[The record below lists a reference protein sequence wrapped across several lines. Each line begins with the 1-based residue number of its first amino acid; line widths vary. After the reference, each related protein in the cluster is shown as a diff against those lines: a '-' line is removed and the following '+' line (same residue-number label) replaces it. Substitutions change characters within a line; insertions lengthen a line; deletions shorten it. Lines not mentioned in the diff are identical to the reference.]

1 MCVCP
6 YETCMPAS
14 LQLNSL
20 FCPSHRVSHKIQA
33 IMAKLKHT
41 TQCLVA
47 GFSFLIYSHLLN
59 GARKKAAK
67 QLRYDIKYIQA
78 SKGNIFPSIFP
89 SLCLSAAPFC
99 LSFLFPSCSLFLQA
113 QSNLPLPFPQGNKGR
128 NANDYSNPSCHRN
141 AVM

>member
-1 MCVCP
+1 MWHRAAFPLRRSEGEVCVCVCP

-47 GFSFLIYSHLLN
+47 GFSFFIYSHLLN

-89 SLCLSAAPFC
+89 SLCLSAAPLLPFFS
-99 LSFLFPSCSLFLQA
+99 LSLL
-113 QSNLPLPFPQGNKGR
+113 LPLSTG
-128 NANDYSNPSCHRN
+128 S
-141 AVM
+141 V

>member
-1 MCVCP
+1 MWHRAAFPLRRSEGEVCVCVCP

-89 SLCLSAAPFC
+89 SLCLSAAPLLPFFS
-99 LSFLFPSCSLFLQA
+99 LSLL
-113 QSNLPLPFPQGNKGR
+113 LPLSTG
-128 NANDYSNPSCHRN
+128 S
-141 AVM
+141 V